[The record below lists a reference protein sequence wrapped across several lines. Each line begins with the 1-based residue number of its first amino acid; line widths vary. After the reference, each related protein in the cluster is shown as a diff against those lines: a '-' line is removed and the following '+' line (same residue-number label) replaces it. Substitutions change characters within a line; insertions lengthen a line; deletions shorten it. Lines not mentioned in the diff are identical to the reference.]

1 MARKRYKKKRV
12 DYRKGGRV
20 KYAHGGRPSRRDYE
34 SGDEYQVALEQW
46 RNDPA
51 HQGTS
56 KAPVKPA
63 ASTPVQ
69 QPAPQP
75 TTVQQPPQRQ
85 VPFREFD
92 PAERDLYDTTIS
104 MPQTTVAAPRGRD
117 RVQPQPSMI
126 TQRVRDTGGIQD
138 SFDTF
143 PSRNTPLEFG
153 SVSTVQRPDTAPLG
167 LDSADQALLGLNQQQ
182 QTSVD
187 SSLKN
192 LFGKIKK
199 PTFKQVAETVVGA
212 VVNPVGTVFD
222 LGKQVVDPILEVF
235 AKNKLPV
242 NAKELNTITDTV
254 VNFMGSDKTM
264 KTINFRGMDKQQAT
278 DVVVNALKAKGI
290 TEVDGKPID
299 QAIADA
305 SAGKD
310 QDTASDAPPDD
321 DAPKGPIPDL
331 GRAKDVASAMQTLYS
346 GVGSSFES
354 SRDAY
359 TESGQYEIDK
369 AKRDAEFDAMRAA
382 RGESVPRTPAETQQL
397 LAEQRARIGEEL
409 SGGVMIP
416 AATTTFPTQTQT
428 QTQTQTGDDTVADDD
443 TTDENKGGSVIP
455 DNASRQIAQDIVSG
469 TRQGPQIPTPQQVQ
483 TGPDAQTMQMGAVD
497 TVDAPSMTAPTIQA
511 SQAQQAAQA
520 QAPDAVT
527 AAQMQAAQVTPQEQI
542 AAATGAI
549 GDDEIAKAAQV
560 DRVSPIQ
567 AAEVSIPEGALTERV
582 VGTLSPNA
590 TAIAAQAAG
599 TTLSRVTRAKK
610 QLRNAGISEQAIIDL
625 GNDPETLEDRLMD
638 LTEEERGV
646 IGNLPEEAF
655 VSNQLDSLLKGMES
669 GQIPTWAN
677 PAVSAVEQMLA
688 QRGLSASTVG
698 RDNLFNAII
707 QSAVPIAQ
715 ANAQAI
721 QQSVAQTRD
730 IESREELAN
739 TQLRQ
744 QTALQNAG
752 NVFQM
757 NMAQFSAD
765 QQTAL
770 SNSKFLQTVG
780 LTEANNEQQSAIQN
794 AMLMSQAN
802 LAEADFYQKTQ
813 IQNAQAFLNMD
824 LANLT
829 NEQQSNVLTAQMK
842 QQSMLSNQ
850 AAQNAAAQFNATSE
864 NQTQQFMANLATQVE
879 ATNVQQ
885 MNAMKQFNVQQ
896 TNANNAIRFQ
906 VEADLEKANETLKTD
921 IDKVNAQLEFNRENW
936 NKQNAQAV
944 EQSNIAWR
952 RQVNT
957 INTAAEN
964 QIAMQNAMNAFGLN
978 SQSLSFLW
986 QELRDQ
992 ADQKFKATENYQ
1004 NREVQLLST
1013 AMANEGD
1020 AGKTYDALLTNL
1032 IGKLAGRAI

>member
-1 MARKRYKKKRV
+1 MARKRYKKKRA

-92 PAERDLYDTTIS
+92 PAERDLYDTTIP
-104 MPQTTVAAPRGRD
+104 MPQTTVAAPRGR
-117 RVQPQPSMI
+117 VQPQPSMI
-126 TQRVRDTGGIQD
+126 TQKVTDTGGIQD

-222 LGKQVVDPILEVF
+222 LGRQIVDPILEVF

-278 DVVVNALKAKGI
+278 DVVVDALKAKGI
-290 TEVDGKPID
+290 TEIDGKPID
-299 QAIADA
+299 QAVADA

-310 QDTASDAPPDD
+310 QDTDSDAPPDD

-331 GRAKDVASAMQTLYS
+331 GRAKDLASAMQTLYS

-359 TESGQYEIDK
+359 TESGQYDIDRE
-369 AKRDAEFDAMRAA
+369 ARQAEFDAMRAA

-483 TGPDAQTMQMGAVD
+483 TGPDAQTMQMG
-497 TVDAPSMTAPTIQA
+497 TVAPIDAPSMTAPTIQA

-560 DRVSPIQ
+560 DRVAPIQ

-610 QLRNAGISEQAIIDL
+610 QLRNAGISEQAITAL
-625 GNDPETLEDRLMD
+625 GNNPEALEDRLMD
-638 LTEEERGV
+638 LTQEERGV
-646 IGNLPEEAF
+646 IGDLPEEAL
-655 VSNQLDSLLKGMES
+655 VSNQIDSLLKGMEN
-669 GQIPTWAN
+669 GEIPAWAS

-715 ANAQAI
+715 SNAQAI
-721 QQSVAQTRD
+721 QASVAQTRD

-739 TQLRQ
+739 AQMRQ
-744 QTALQNAG
+744 QTALQNAS

-757 NMAQFSAD
+757 DMAQFNAD

-829 NEQQSNVLTAQMK
+829 NEQQSNVLTAQQR
-842 QQSMLSNQ
+842 QQTMLSNQ

-864 NQTQQFMANLATQVE
+864 NQTQQFMANLAAQIET
-879 ATNVQQ
+879 TNVQQ
-885 MNAMKQFNVQQ
+885 TNAMKQFNVQQ
-896 TNANNAIRFQ
+896 DNATNALRFQ
-906 VEADLEKANETLKTD
+906 VEADLEKANTTLTAD
-921 IDKVNAQLEFNRENW
+921 INKFNTQISFNREQW

-952 RQVNT
+952 RQINT
-957 INTAAEN
+957 INTAADN
-964 QIAMQNAMNAFGLN
+964 QVSMQNAMNAFNLN
-978 SQSLSFLW
+978 SQTLSFLW

-992 ADQKFKATENYQ
+992 ADQDFKAAENEL
-1004 NREVQLLST
+1004 NRDVQLLST

-1020 AGKTYDALLTNL
+1020 AGKTYDDALSKFLTSIIENQ
-1032 IGKLAGRAI
+1032 